1 MYIICLDL
9 ICCAVYSVMRVHV
22 LETCTYSQEAERLEK
37 QRQAMAAL
45 REREQL
51 AKLEQERR
59 AREEER
65 RMKEEEEQKVQ
76 CIWEGLG

>member
-1 MYIICLDL
+1 MQCTLSCVFMCLRPVL
-9 ICCAVYSVMRVHV
+9 IQA
-22 LETCTYSQEAERLEK
+22 TYSQEAERLEK

-45 REREQL
+45 QEREQL

-59 AREEER
+59 AREEEER